1 MSAGP
6 DTVLS
11 RRDRIW
17 RRAGAV
23 LQGLIL
29 GSLAMV
35 AILNLLR
42 VASDAQIFRYQGF

>member
-1 MSAGP
+1 MSKDLDPVP
-6 DTVLS
+6 DHL
-11 RRDRIW
+11 RAW

-29 GSLAMV
+29 GSLVTV